1 MESVKLA
8 RLLASRAELMVLL
21 GTFLTLVL
29 ACVCVVVVCAVANK
43 VSGVAAKVTYVSP
56 AASAAADLKTAS
68 KPASLQ

>member
-1 MESVKLA
+1 
-8 RLLASRAELMVLL
+8 
-21 GTFLTLVL
+21 
-29 ACVCVVVVCAVANK
+29 VVCAVANK